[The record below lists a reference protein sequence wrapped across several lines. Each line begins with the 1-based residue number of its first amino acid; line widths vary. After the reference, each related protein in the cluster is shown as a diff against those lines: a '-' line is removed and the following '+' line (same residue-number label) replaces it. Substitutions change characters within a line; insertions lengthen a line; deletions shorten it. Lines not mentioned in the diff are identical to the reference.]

1 MNYITCFN
9 VSVFTYTLNAIY
21 TENEII
27 AIANEIF
34 NDCIILEK
42 STCCFQLKIHLKQI
56 WILLKLF
63 FFLQEKGKLVY
74 LWDFI

>member
-1 MNYITCFN
+1 MNYIKSIASLTCFN

-21 TENEII
+21 TENKII

-42 STCCFQLKIHLKQI
+42 STAAFN
-56 WILLKLF
+56 
-63 FFLQEKGKLVY
+63 
-74 LWDFI
+74 

>member
-56 WILLKLF
+56 
-63 FFLQEKGKLVY
+63 
-74 LWDFI
+74 

>member
-1 MNYITCFN
+1 MQSLIWGIRKREVKLMNYIKSIASLTCFN

-21 TENEII
+21 TENKII

-42 STCCFQLKIHLKQI
+42 STAAFN
-56 WILLKLF
+56 
-63 FFLQEKGKLVY
+63 
-74 LWDFI
+74 

>member
-42 STCCFQLKIHLKQI
+42 STAAFNWEFTWNKY
-56 WILLKLF
+56 
-63 FFLQEKGKLVY
+63 EY
-74 LWDFI
+74 S